1 MKKFYF
7 LFLLTLISMQSCKS
21 QTQNDSISIH
31 YKAQTRGFLYEIQ
44 LENDTLIKINSTK
57 TLKIKLNKN
66 QISKLKDIIATID
79 FSKIKNNTDTEG
91 LAVDK
96 AIAANFTIT
105 TKQKT
110 NNYQL
115 IHRQLPKKIQEV
127 VDYLDQLE

>member
-1 MKKFYF
+1 M
-7 LFLLTLISMQSCKS
+7 LISMQSCKS
-21 QTQNDSISIH
+21 QTAQSGSISIH

-66 QISKLKDIIATID
+66 QISNLKDIIATID

-110 NNYQL
+110 YNYQL
-115 IHRQLPKKIQEV
+115 IHRKLPKKIQEV
-127 VDYLDQLE
+127 LDYLDQLE

>member
-1 MKKFYF
+1 
-7 LFLLTLISMQSCKS
+7 MQSCKS